1 MKTAKTAKTEKTTT
15 SKKSTKLNAAYG
27 SNLSISQMA
36 YRCPDAKI
44 IGTGK
49 INDYKLVFRYH
60 ADIEKSV
67 GSYVPVLVWELTA
80 ADEKQ
85 LDRYEGV
92 KGGYYHQEDVT
103 VLMDDG
109 KQKEVM
115 VYIMNNQETPSLPSP
130 EYFEIIAEGY
140 ERFNFDKKIL
150 KRALREAK
158 EAEPR

>member
-27 SNLSISQMA
+27 SNLSVSQMA

-67 GSYVPVLVWELTA
+67 GSYVPVLVWELNK

-109 KQKEVM
+109 SEKEVM
-115 VYIMNNQETPSLPSP
+115 V
-130 EYFEIIAEGY
+130 
-140 ERFNFDKKIL
+140 
-150 KRALREAK
+150 
-158 EAEPR
+158 

>member
-1 MKTAKTAKTEKTTT
+1 MKTAKTA
-15 SKKSTKLNAAYG
+15 KLNAAYG
-27 SNLSISQMA
+27 SNLSVSQMA

-103 VLMDDG
+103 VIMDDG
-109 KQKEVM
+109 SQKEVM

-140 ERFNFDKKIL
+140 EHFNFDKKIL
-150 KRALREAK
+150 KQALEEAK
-158 EAEPR
+158 

>member
-1 MKTAKTAKTEKTTT
+1 MKTA
-15 SKKSTKLNAAYG
+15 TKLNAAYG
-27 SNLSISQMA
+27 SNLSVDQMA
-36 YRCPDAKI
+36 FRCPDAKI

-49 INDYKLVFRYH
+49 IKDYKLVFRYH

-92 KGGYYHQEDVT
+92 KGGYYHQKNVT

-109 KQKEVM
+109 SQKEVM
-115 VYIMNNQETPSLPSP
+115 VYIMNNQEAPSLPAP
-130 EYFEIIAEGY
+130 EYLKIIEEGY
-140 ERFNFDKKIL
+140 EHFGFDKKIL
-150 KRALREAK
+150 KKALEEAK
-158 EAEPR
+158 

>member
-1 MKTAKTAKTEKTTT
+1 MRTEKTAKATKTAKTTKATN
-15 SKKSTKLNAAYG
+15 STKLNAAYG

-80 ADEKQ
+80 TDEKQ

-103 VLMDDG
+103 VIMDDG
-109 KQKEVM
+109 SQKEVM
-115 VYIMNNQETPSLPSP
+115 VYIMNTKETPSLPAP
-130 EYFEIIAEGY
+130 EYLKLIEDGY
-140 ERFNFDKKIL
+140 EHFNFDKKIL
-150 KRALREAK
+150 KQALEEAK
-158 EAEPR
+158 

>member
-1 MKTAKTAKTEKTTT
+1 MRTEKTAKTTN
-15 SKKSTKLNAAYG
+15 STKLNAAYG

-109 KQKEVM
+109 SQKEVM
-115 VYIMNNQETPSLPSP
+115 VYIMNTQETPSLPSP

-150 KRALREAK
+150 KQALEEAK
-158 EAEPR
+158 